1 MSEYM
6 WNVMLVVGTWAGIF
20 AALYAVW
27 MQNNNERLLTSVQLF
42 LQLAQ
47 QFDSDEMERKRV
59 ALAKALLKNPKD
71 VEIDDTVLSF
81 FENVAYLI
89 RRGLL
94 EDGMSWNFFSL
105 DVIFLHHASTHYIQH
120 MRQKFNAQDLF
131 QEFETLALRW
141 QGKPYKNI
149 TVNESTTT
157 EFLRWS
163 SRMTPEESF

>member
-1 MSEYM
+1 MSDSA
-6 WNVMLVVGTWAGIF
+6 WNALLVIGTWVGIF
-20 AALYAVW
+20 AAMYAVW
-27 MQNNNERLLTSVQLF
+27 LQNKNERQLMSVQLF

-59 ALAKALLKNPKD
+59 ALAKAFLKNAKET
-71 VEIDDTVLSF
+71 EIDDTVLTF
-81 FENVAYLI
+81 FENVAHLV

-94 EDGMSWNFFSL
+94 EDEMSWNFFSL
-105 DVIFLHHASTHYIQH
+105 DVIFLHHASRNYIQH

-149 TVNESTTT
+149 SVNDATTA

-163 SRMTPEESF
+163 SRMTPEESA